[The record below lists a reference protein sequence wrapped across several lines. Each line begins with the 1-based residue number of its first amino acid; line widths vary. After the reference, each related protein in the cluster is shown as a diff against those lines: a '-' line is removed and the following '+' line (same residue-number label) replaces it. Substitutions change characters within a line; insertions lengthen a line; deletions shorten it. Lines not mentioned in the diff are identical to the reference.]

1 MPAPRVIARQNNRVQ
16 NRLGI
21 ARFHF
26 LSGSIN
32 RVTVERRNILPQLHT
47 PLDACQHR
55 RFNRR
60 RIIIQLVKRRSRQS
74 KRRLRVARDAKRPMI
89 LLRAIPILPPHFAAV
104 EILRCRLPVPA
115 LCHRGRPI
123 GAASHT
129 CRSQH
134 CRHKD
139 KNEGSRGHGRASRNA
154 AFAEEG
160 KKNFLKHTV
169 VLARQPQRRRS
180 VLKRQ
185 RPRSEHPVP
194 AQSIPAPVL
203 HRPALY
209 AQKMVRF
216 TVLAS
221 GSKGNC
227 TVVSG
232 GPTRILV
239 DAGLSC
245 RELFK
250 RMKAAGEDPATLD
263 AIIITHEHQD
273 HVNGLGVTARKL
285 GIPVYFTEG
294 THRAWMRWLTPRR
307 QMTYKQWLEQ
317 CRQQAASRQAESEP
331 SEGEP
336 DDLEIAAETNCEAE
350 SSAPPPE
357 KDPTFLPSVQYFQAG
372 RPLQIGDFL
381 VSPFTIP
388 HDAVDPVGF
397 VFQAEGVRMA
407 VATDLGYVTPN
418 VKAQLKQLDLL
429 LLESNHD
436 LEMLRDGPYPWSVK
450 QRVLSR
456 VGHLSNEA
464 AAQFLESEYDGQATY
479 VILGHLSESNNLPEL
494 ARVTAERALNGRA
507 SLLANRLLL
516 AAQREPML
524 PVCF

>member
-1 MPAPRVIARQNNRVQ
+1 M
-16 NRLGI
+16 
-21 ARFHF
+21 
-26 LSGSIN
+26 
-32 RVTVERRNILPQLHT
+32 
-47 PLDACQHR
+47 
-55 RFNRR
+55 
-60 RIIIQLVKRRSRQS
+60 
-74 KRRLRVARDAKRPMI
+74 
-89 LLRAIPILPPHFAAV
+89 
-104 EILRCRLPVPA
+104 
-115 LCHRGRPI
+115 
-123 GAASHT
+123 
-129 CRSQH
+129 
-134 CRHKD
+134 
-139 KNEGSRGHGRASRNA
+139 
-154 AFAEEG
+154 
-160 KKNFLKHTV
+160 
-169 VLARQPQRRRS
+169 
-180 VLKRQ
+180 
-185 RPRSEHPVP
+185 
-194 AQSIPAPVL
+194 
-203 HRPALY
+203 HRPARY
-209 AQKMVRF
+209 AQGMVRF

-232 GPTRILV
+232 GRTRILV

-250 RMKAAGEDPATLD
+250 RMKLAGEDPAALD
-263 AIIITHEHQD
+263 AILVTHEHQD
-273 HVNGLGVTARKL
+273 HVNGLAVTARKL

-307 QMTYKQWLEQ
+307 QMTYAQWIEQ
-317 CRQQAASRQAESEP
+317 CRQQAAARQAESEP

-336 DDLEIAAETNCEAE
+336 DETEEAEVEIASVTAAEACTVEA
-350 SSAPPPE
+350 PK
-357 KDPTFLPSVQYFQAG
+357 KDPTWLPSVVYFRAG
-372 RPLQIGDFL
+372 QPLQIGDIA

-388 HDAVDPVGF
+388 HDATDPVGF

-464 AAQFLESEYDGQATY
+464 AAQFLEEEYDGQAAY

-516 AAQREPML
+516 AGQHEPML